1 MAADIT
7 TLERHLASKNKRVRL
22 SALKLMLRHPDASP
36 LQLVRC
42 LCSEDNRNFEFLE
55 IFDLGAAMRQAWD
68 RLGGVQDDNV
78 YEFLDALYSADP
90 TANIGH
96 VVHVLE
102 LLTTRRALDML
113 EKLRESAPNNA
124 LWSINQARRVVSQQ
138 LVSDGS

>member
-1 MAADIT
+1 MAADIA

-22 SALKLMLRHPDASP
+22 NALKLMLRHPDSSP

-55 IFDLGAAMRQAWD
+55 IFDLGAAMRQEWE
-68 RLGGVQDDNV
+68 RLRGVQDDSV
-78 YEFLDALYSADP
+78 YAFLDSLYSANP
-90 TANIGH
+90 TSNVGH

-113 EKLRESAPNNA
+113 EKLRASTPHTA

-138 LVSDGS
+138 LASDGS